1 MDAIATL
8 PMPRSRLLRAY
19 AEEARCELLRYLREP
34 AFLLPIMLFPAVFYL
49 MFGILLARGDGALT
63 AARYLLASYS
73 TFAVMAPGLFGFG
86 VSLALER
93 GGGLLH
99 LKRAMPMPP
108 GAYLLGKLLMA
119 VLVSAAVGVLLVAMA
134 MGLAKVPLTAAQ
146 VAMLLVTDA
155 LGVIP
160 FCALGLLVGTLIKG
174 QGAPGLL
181 NLLYLPMAFLS
192 GLWFPLQMM
201 PAFLRDLAPIWPSYH
216 LTARSLAAVGMD
228 AGIICSGNQSPD
240 RNAIGRYSRL
250 SRPGAPWPLI
260 RVPTSRPSAQNGMTP
275 SASVTSSVAT
285 CAAVSGTLARPIA
298 IATSSTPTAADTST
312 AISNLPSR

>member
-1 MDAIATL
+1 MDAVATL
-8 PMPRSRLLRAY
+8 PMPRGRLLRAY
-19 AEEARCELLRYLREP
+19 AEEARCEVLRYLREP

-49 MFGILLARGDGALT
+49 MFGIVLSRGEGEVR

-93 GGGLLH
+93 GGGLLE

-119 VLVSAAVGVLLVAMA
+119 VLVSIAVG
-134 MGLAKVPLTAAQ
+134 
-146 VAMLLVTDA
+146 MLLVLMALFLADVPLSAAQIGALLLTDA
-155 LGVIP
+155 FGVVP
-160 FCALGLLVGTLIKG
+160 FCALGLLVGTLVKG

-201 PAFLRDLAPIWPSYH
+201 PAVLRQLAPVWPSYH
-216 LTARSLAAVGMD
+216 LNALSLAAVGMGD
-228 AGIICSGNQSPD
+228 AP
-240 RNAIGRYSRL
+240 R
-250 SRPGAPWPLI
+250 WPH
-260 RVPTSRPSAQNGMTP
+260 V
-275 SASVTSSVAT
+275 VV
-285 CAAVSGTLARPIA
+285 LAGFA
-298 IATSSTPTAADTST
+298 IACLGLAARR
-312 AISNLPSR
+312 LRRLG